1 MEFGKIISG
10 IETILTEEYGKD
22 TFKTNMQKFKR
33 SILENKN
40 LSKSYYIYTE
50 LMSPKGI
57 NPEIV
62 DEYLNE
68 SLIMLETLIKKESK
82 NIEEISHWVNENL
95 SSEPINGY
103 HHVDNLLYNNKSLKN
118 LESVLESKNKLRQSL
133 IESKKQDSLNES
145 INIPIP
151 SMIKIATNVF
161 NSEYNNILSETEKD
175 ELRTLL
181 RMSKEEISEG
191 INETRTIVTDRLLN
205 TLNESKEDLELSEK
219 INQTIKKI
227 NESDES
233 IVTYYKLKQLEK
245 GLD

>member
-1 MEFGKIISG
+1 M
-10 IETILTEEYGKD
+10 D
-22 TFKTNMQKFKR
+22 
-33 SILENKN
+33 
-40 LSKSYYIYTE
+40 LSF
-50 LMSPKGI
+50 
-57 NPEIV
+57 
-62 DEYLNE
+62 
-68 SLIMLETLIKKESK
+68 
-82 NIEEISHWVNENL
+82 
-95 SSEPINGY
+95 EPINGY